1 MERHVILVGY
11 GVVAPTSLAISCCIS
26 AYPET
31 RNPKPETRSLN
42 P

>member
-31 RNPKPETRSLN
+31 RNPKPEALT
-42 P
+42 PKP